1 MKGMFFTAITFL
13 IFLAIL
19 TYVHASVYNNV
30 EASRTVAYKISAQ
43 RIYYSWLDVSDD
55 VNTMLNV
62 NLYRDKELLQ
72 INDSLPATE
81 DIEDLLDLYQEFINQ
96 KYKDPTIEINFE
108 NIDGNRINLSDMS
121 PDSLFTIKPMNIVY
135 SYPDYGKNE
144 LIIESDPSNFS
155 FIDNIDVYIK
165 LKNVEFDCNYT
176 DSGAPDYCG
185 KWAPDASV
193 SSCSGVTNC
202 LTLNLTF
209 EDSNNNI
216 FNFEENYFDVDS
228 RSTNNLG
235 VKNVTANYFIKT
247 HVGSLDTVL
256 HIDLQNVILES
267 TINIKFNTTDF
278 YIDLPSILN
287 VTTPFAKKVDF
298 I

>member
-62 NLYRDKELLQ
+62 NLYRNKELLQ
-72 INDSLPATE
+72 INDSLPAKE
-81 DIEDLLDLYQEFINQ
+81 NIQDLLDLYQEFINQ

-108 NIDGNRINLSDMS
+108 DIDGNRINLSDMS

-144 LIIESDPSNFS
+144 LIIESDSSNFS

-176 DSGAPDYCG
+176 HSNASDYCG
-185 KWAPDASV
+185 KWAPDNSV

-216 FNFEENYFDVDS
+216 FNYEENYFDVDS
-228 RSTNNLG
+228 TSTSNLA

-247 HVGSLDTVL
+247 QVGPLNTVL
-256 HIDLQNVILES
+256 HIKLQNVMVDS
-267 TINIKFNTTDF
+267 TVNIKFNTTDF